1 MRDHIL
7 VIGGYGHVGQTICK
21 RLGEQYPGKVYA
33 AGRSWERAEAF
44 SRTTDQKV
52 LPLAFDIAQGLD
64 PSLVNQVKLVVM
76 CLDQTDT
83 AFLRF
88 CLEHSI
94 HYVDVSASF
103 SYLEQAERLHG
114 EASANRAT
122 AVLSVGLA
130 PGMSNLLARH
140 AKQQLDVADEID
152 ISILLGMGDR
162 HGKAAIEWT
171 VDNLGT
177 RFHVVRKGRT
187 TEVSSFTDGKKT
199 NMGASL
205 GERAAYRFNFSDQH
219 TLPHTL
225 GVPSVST
232 RLCFDSRS
240 STQLLALLRKIGFF
254 NLLKLKPVRSAAVWL
269 FGRLRFG
276 TDIFAVKI
284 DAWGKRGKK
293 TMRIE
298 SLLQGNNEADMTAQI
313 AASVATIL
321 YGTEL
326 PPGVYHIDQLFDL
339 DTVTRP
345 LGLRTVTIETVIP

>member
-1 MRDHIL
+1 MRDYIL
-7 VIGGYGHVGQTICK
+7 VIGGYGHVGRTICK
-21 RLGEQYPGKVYA
+21 KLGELYPGRVYA
-33 AGRSWERAEAF
+33 AGRSWGRADAF
-44 SRTTDQKV
+44 SRTTDGKV

-64 PSLVNQVKLVVM
+64 PHLLNQVKLVVM
-76 CLDQTDT
+76 CLDQADT

-94 HYVDVSASF
+94 HYVDVSASYSF
-103 SYLEQAERLHG
+103 LEQAERLHS

-177 RFHVVRKGRT
+177 SFHVVSKGRT
-187 TEVSSFTDGKKT
+187 AEVRSFADGKKT

-205 GERAAYRFNFSDQH
+205 GERTAYRFNFSDQH
-219 TLPHTL
+219 ALPHTL

-232 RLCFDSRS
+232 RLCFDSRA
-240 STQLLALLRKIGFF
+240 TTRLLALLRKAGLFT
-254 NLLKLKPVRSAAVWL
+254 LLRLKPVRSAAVWL
-269 FGRLRFG
+269 FGQLRFG
-276 TDIFAVKI
+276 TDVFAVKI
-284 DAWGKRGKK
+284 DAWGKRGQK
-293 TMRIE
+293 TMRVE
-298 SLLQGNNEADMTAQI
+298 SFVQGNNEADMTAKV
-313 AASVATIL
+313 AASVADIV
-321 YGTEL
+321 YRTEL
-326 PPGVYHIDQLFDL
+326 PHGVYHIEQLFDL
-339 DTVTRP
+339 DTVIQP
-345 LGLRTVTIETVIP
+345 LGLQTVTIETVIP